1 MERRRC
7 LGSGLTLNTCSQ
19 ERRAQAGV
27 EPQRKATWGRNPGLG
42 LGYDVLLRTLRISQ
56 WYLKLLCSP
65 LSIRDQVY
73 VAINAGKDTMG
84 CGMDRLCKAS
94 RSILLGLLLS
104 SQFHPVQALAVNDT
118 PSVSSQPLVGRER
131 ISINH
136 SWQFKRFESNP
147 DGLMYD
153 ARPDLAGLNNTT
165 VLKPWILP
173 SANNFIR
180 DPAGRHQRPAGNPGE
195 NVQYVQDTFDDSS
208 WETVTLPHDW
218 AIKGPFQPG
227 PNATVG
233 GGMGRLPVNGVGWYR
248 RKLSMAPEDEGRSIY
263 LDVDGAMSYAMV
275 WLNGK
280 LVGGWPYPYNSF
292 RLELTSYLNPGDD
305 NQLAIRLDNPV
316 DSARW
321 YPGGGLYR
329 NVWLTKVDETHVG
342 QWGTYI
348 TSDDASSD
356 SATVNLAVE
365 IESNANRAR
374 DIDVITDVYEFDVAA
389 GKPGAKIGTFP
400 TIKVHVN
407 ATGTQSVTSSLKI
420 TNPKLWGPP
429 PKQQPNLYV
438 SVTQLAKDG
447 VVIDSYESRFGIRH
461 LQYDPEK
468 GLLIN
473 GQHVYVQG
481 INQHHD
487 LGAIGAAFNYR
498 AAQRHLELLAE
509 LGCNAIRM
517 SHNPPAPELLDL
529 ADEMGFIVFDEIFD
543 CWQSGKTTND
553 FHLIFKDWHEP
564 DLRAFLRRD
573 RNHASIAVWSV
584 GNEVSEQTQDVSAQ
598 IGAELVGIAHDEDA
612 TRPVTASM
620 NAAKPNMTFPTVFD
634 VLSLNYQGEGFRVD
648 PNYSGLPGSHTQP
661 LYDAFHQAFMQKML
675 WSSETSS
682 TLSSRGT
689 YMFPVSVSSGAP
701 VNDSSG
707 GNSTTLEVSAYEL
720 YTADFGA
727 SPDKVFAAQD
737 THPFVAGEFVWTG
750 WDYIGEP
757 TPYYNARSSYFGIID
772 LAGFEK
778 DRFYLYQA
786 RWRPDLPMAHILPH
800 WNWPDRLGLATAVHV
815 FSSADE
821 AELFLN
827 AQSQGRL
834 RRDSLTYRFRWDDIK
849 YQPGTLYVATYKD
862 GKLWATDTVRTT
874 GPPAKLRLTAD
885 RTTINADGYDLAFV
899 TVEVLDANGDL
910 VRQAGNSVTFSYC
923 GAGSIVA
930 TDNGFQADFTA
941 FTSLQR
947 NVYSGKAIAIVQSRP
962 GKSGKITIMVKGDG
976 LESTSLVLVTK

>member
-1 MERRRC
+1 MGREMD
-7 LGSGLTLNTCSQ
+7 GLYQTTKS
-19 ERRAQAGV
+19 V
-27 EPQRKATWGRNPGLG
+27 
-42 LGYDVLLRTLRISQ
+42 
-56 WYLKLLCSP
+56 
-65 LSIRDQVY
+65 
-73 VAINAGKDTMG
+73 
-84 CGMDRLCKAS
+84 
-94 RSILLGLLLS
+94 LLGLLLS
-104 SQFHPVQALAVNDT
+104 SQFYRIQGLAIQEV
-118 PSVSSQPLVGRER
+118 PPASSQPSLGRER

-147 DGLMYD
+147 DGLLYD
-153 ARPDLAGLNNTT
+153 TRPDVAGLHNTT
-165 VLKPWILP
+165 ILKPWILP
-173 SANNFIR
+173 SANEFIR
-180 DPAGRHQRPAGNPGE
+180 DPKDRHKRPAGDPSV
-195 NVQYVQDTFDDSS
+195 NVKYVQGSFDDST

-227 PNATVG
+227 SKPTVS

-248 RKLSMAPEDEGRSIY
+248 QKLSMGSEDEGRSIY
-263 LDVDGAMSYAMV
+263 LDIDGAMSYAMV

-292 RLELTSYLNPGDD
+292 RLDLTPYLHVGDD

-316 DSARW
+316 ESARW

-329 NVWLTKVDETHVG
+329 NVWLTKVDKTHVG

-348 TSDDASSD
+348 TTQNVSAN
-356 SATVNLAVE
+356 SATVNLVVD
-365 IESNANRAR
+365 IESNPDHAR
-374 DIDVITDVYEFDVAA
+374 DIDVITDVYELDVAA
-389 GKPGAKIGTFP
+389 GKPGAKVGTFP
-400 TIKVHVN
+400 PVKVHVN
-407 ATGTQSVTSSLKI
+407 ATGTLGASVTHSVTGSLKLS
-420 TNPKLWGPP
+420 NPKLWGPP
-429 PKQQPNLYV
+429 PKQQPNMYV
-438 SVTQLAKDG
+438 SVTQLLENG
-447 VVIDSYESRFGIRH
+447 IVIDSYESRFGVRD
-461 LQYDPEK
+461 LQYDANK
-468 GLLIN
+468 GLLVN

-529 ADEMGFIVFDEIFD
+529 ADEMGFVVIDEIFD
-543 CWQSGKTTND
+543 CWQSGKNTND
-553 FHLIFKDWHEP
+553 LHLIFNDWHEP

-573 RNHASIAVWSV
+573 RNHPSIAVWSV
-584 GNEVSEQTQDVSAQ
+584 GNEVSEQTNNDAGAR
-598 IGAELVGIAHDEDA
+598 IGAELVGIAHSEDA

-620 NAAKPNMTFPTVFD
+620 NAAKPNMKFPTVLD
-634 VLSLNYQGEGFRVD
+634 VLSLNYQGEGFRTD
-648 PNYSGLPGSHTQP
+648 PNYSGLSGSRTQP

-675 WSSETSS
+675 WSSESSS

-701 VNDSSG
+701 VNNTSG
-707 GNSTTLEVSAYEL
+707 GNSKTFQVSAYEV

-727 SPDKVFAAQD
+727 TPDKVFAAQD

-757 TPYYNARSSYFGIID
+757 TPYYDARSSYFGIID
-772 LAGFEK
+772 LAGFKK

-786 RWRPDLPMAHILPH
+786 HWRPDLPMAHILPH
-800 WNWPDRLGLATAVHV
+800 WTWPDRVGQTTPVHV

-827 AQSQGRL
+827 GQSQGRL
-834 RRDSLTYRFRWDDIK
+834 KRDSRTYRFRWDSIK
-849 YQPGTLYVATYKD
+849 YQPGELHVVTYKG
-862 GKLWATDTVRTT
+862 GKLWANGTVRTT

-885 RTTINADGYDLAFV
+885 RTAIKADGYDLSFV
-899 TVEVLDANGDL
+899 TVEVLDANGDA
-910 VRQAGNSVTFSYC
+910 VRQANNSVTFSSC

-930 TDNGFQADFTA
+930 TDNGFQADFTSFA
-941 FTSLQR
+941 SLQR
-947 NVYSGKAIAIVQSRP
+947 NLFSGKAIAIVQPQP
-962 GKSGKITIMVKGDG
+962 GKSGNITVKVKSDG
-976 LESTSLVLVTK
+976 LQADGIVLSAS